1 MGSVVP
7 VGVCVGAIV
16 VMAPKKQV
24 VKPKK
29 GAGKKVA
36 PTPAV
41 LLAVDGKKKKEV
53 KKQKEEKVQNPL
65 FVPRP
70 RDGLKPKRPW
80 AKRDLTR
87 FTKWPKYIV
96 MQRQKSLLLQRLKV
110 PPSIHQFHKE
120 QCLNSNQAKEVL
132 SLLHKYRPE
141 TKKAKLIRLKKQAT
155 KQASGED
162 VVLAKSPVYL
172 QQGVHKVVTQ
182 VTQKKAKLVVIS
194 HDVDPIEVV
203 LFLPALCRKMGI
215 PYCILKSK
223 ARLGA
228 LVRRKTC
235 AAVCLNDVEDSN
247 KSQLNKVI
255 ESVKASFNDRFDD
268 IRKTWGGGVLSRKA
282 EARKNRIEK
291 AKLLE
296 QKKAEKAGVAK

>member
-1 MGSVVP
+1 MVN
-7 VGVCVGAIV
+7 A
-16 VMAPKKQV
+16 KKQV
-24 VKPKK
+24 AKPKK
-29 GAGKKVA
+29 GGGKKVA

-53 KKQKEEKVQNPL
+53 KKQKEEKVHDPL

-96 MQRQKSLLLQRLKV
+96 MQRQRSLLLQRLKV
-110 PPSIHQFHKE
+110 PPSIHQFHKD
-120 QCLNSNQAKEVL
+120 QCLNSNQAREVL
-132 SLLHKYRPE
+132 ALLHKYRPE
-141 TKKAKLIRLKKQAT
+141 TKKAKLIRLKKAAI
-155 KQASGED
+155 KQVAGED
-162 VVLAKSPVYL
+162 NGLVKSPVYL
-172 QQGVHKVVTQ
+172 QQGVNKVVTQ

-235 AAVCLNDVEDSN
+235 AAVCLNDVEDSS
-247 KSQLNKVI
+247 KGQLNKVI
-255 ESVKASFNDRFDD
+255 ESVKASFNDRYDD
-268 IRKTWGGGVLSRKA
+268 IRKSWGGGKLSRKA

-296 QKKAEKAGVAK
+296 QKKAEKAGVIAK

>member
-1 MGSVVP
+1 MVN
-7 VGVCVGAIV
+7 A
-16 VMAPKKQV
+16 KKQV

-29 GAGKKVA
+29 GSGKKVA

-53 KKQKEEKVQNPL
+53 KKQKEEKVQDPR
-65 FVPRP
+65 FFPRP
-70 RDGLKPKRPW
+70 RDSLKPKRPW

-87 FTKWPKYIV
+87 FTKWPKYII
-96 MQRQKSLLLQRLKV
+96 MQRQKALLLQRLKV
-110 PPSIHQFHKE
+110 PPSVHQFHKD

-141 TKKAKLIRLKKQAT
+141 TKKGKLIRLKKEAEQQA
-155 KQASGED
+155 AGED
-162 VVLAKSPVYL
+162 VLSKKSPVYL
-172 QQGVHKVVTQ
+172 QQGVNRVVTQ

-194 HDVDPIEVV
+194 HDVDPIEIV

-223 ARLGA
+223 ARMGA

-247 KSQLNKVI
+247 KGLLNKVI
-255 ESVKASFNDRFDD
+255 ESVKMSFNDRHDD
-268 IRKTWGGGVLSRKA
+268 IRKNWGGGKLSRKA

-291 AKLLE
+291 AKE
-296 QKKAEKAGVAK
+296 VERQKAEKAGITTK

>member
-1 MGSVVP
+1 MVNT
-7 VGVCVGAIV
+7 
-16 VMAPKKQV
+16 KKQV

-70 RDGLKPKRPW
+70 REGLKAKRPW

-87 FTKWPKYIV
+87 FTKWPKYII
-96 MQRQKSLLLQRLKV
+96 MQRQRSLLMQRLKV
-110 PPSIHQFHKE
+110 PPSIHQFHKD
-120 QCLNSNQAKEVL
+120 QCLNSNQARDVL
-132 SLLHKYRPE
+132 QLLHKYRPE
-141 TKKAKLIRLKKQAT
+141 TKKAKLIRMKKQAA
-155 KQASGED
+155 KQAAGEEA
-162 VVLAKSPVYL
+162 VLAKTPVYL
-172 QQGVHKVVTQ
+172 QQGVQKVVTQ

-194 HDVDPIEVV
+194 HDVDPIEIV
-203 LFLPALCRKMGI
+203 LFLPALCRKMGV

-247 KSQLNKVI
+247 KGQLNKII

-268 IRKTWGGGVLSRKA
+268 IRKNWGGGKLSRKA

-291 AKLLE
+291 AKLVE
-296 QKKAEKAGVAK
+296 KIKAEKAGITK

>member
-1 MGSVVP
+1 
-7 VGVCVGAIV
+7 
-16 VMAPKKQV
+16 MAPKKQV

-29 GAGKKVA
+29 GSGKKVA

-41 LLAVDGKKKKEV
+41 LLAVDGKKKKDV
-53 KKQKEEKVQNPL
+53 KKVKEEKVQNPL

-96 MQRQKSLLLQRLKV
+96 MQRQKALLLQRLKV
-110 PPSIHQFHKE
+110 PPSIHQFHKD
-120 QCLNSNQAKEVL
+120 QCLNSNQAREVL
-132 SLLHKYRPE
+132 ALLHKFRPE
-141 TKKAKLIRLKKQAT
+141 TKKGKLIRLKKEAQ
-155 KQASGED
+155 KQAGGEVEE
-162 VVLAKSPVYL
+162 VVSAKSPVVL
-172 QQGVHKVVTQ
+172 QQGVQKVVTQ

-203 LFLPALCRKMGI
+203 LFLPALCRKMGV

-235 AAVCLNDVEDSN
+235 AAVCLNEVDDAN
-247 KSQLNKVI
+247 KAALNKI
-255 ESVKASFNDRFDD
+255 IDSVKASFNDRFDD
-268 IRKTWGGGVLSRKA
+268 IRKNWGGGKLSRKA

-291 AKLLE
+291 AKE
-296 QKKAEKAGVAK
+296 AEKKKAEKAGIITK

>member
-1 MGSVVP
+1 MGSLCGRV
-7 VGVCVGAIV
+7 I

-29 GAGKKVA
+29 GAGGKKVA

-87 FTKWPKYIV
+87 FTKWPKYII
-96 MQRQKSLLLQRLKV
+96 MQRQKALLLQRLKV
-110 PPSIHQFHKE
+110 PPSVHQFHKD

-132 SLLHKYRPE
+132 GLLHKYRPE
-141 TKKAKLIRLKKQAT
+141 TKKGKLIRLKKEAEQQAAGADIQS
-155 KQASGED
+155 K
-162 VVLAKSPVYL
+162 KSPVYL
-172 QQGVHKVVTQ
+172 QQGVHRVVTQ
-182 VTQKKAKLVVIS
+182 VTQK
-194 HDVDPIEVV
+194 
-203 LFLPALCRKMGI
+203 
-215 PYCILKSK
+215 K

-235 AAVCLNDVEDSN
+235 AAVCLNDVDDSN
-247 KSQLNKVI
+247 KGLLNKVI
-255 ESVKASFNDRFDD
+255 ESVKMSFNDRHDD
-268 IRKTWGGGVLSRKA
+268 LRKNWGGGKLSRKA

-291 AKLLE
+291 AKE
-296 QKKAEKAGVAK
+296 VERQKAEKAGITTK

>member
-1 MGSVVP
+1 MVNT
-7 VGVCVGAIV
+7 
-16 VMAPKKQV
+16 KKQV

-29 GAGKKVA
+29 GSKIA

-41 LLAVDGKKKKEV
+41 LLAVDGKKKKEN
-53 KKQKEEKVQNPL
+53 KKQKEEKVVNPL
-65 FVPRP
+65 FIPRP
-70 RDGLKPKRPW
+70 RDGTKAKRPW

-96 MQRQKSLLLQRLKV
+96 MQRQKALLLARLKV
-110 PPSIHQFHKE
+110 PPSIHQFHKD
-120 QCLNSNQAKEVL
+120 QCLNSNQAREVL
-132 SLLHKYRPE
+132 ALLHKYRPE
-141 TKKAKLIRLKKQAT
+141 TKKAKLIRLKKQAE
-155 KQASGED
+155 KQASGEEA
-162 VVLAKSPVYL
+162 VLAKTPVYL
-172 QQGVHKVVTQ
+172 QQGVNKVVTQ

-247 KSQLNKVI
+247 KTQLNKVI

-268 IRKTWGGGVLSRKA
+268 IRKNWGGGKLSRKA

-291 AKLLE
+291 AKLAE
-296 QKKAEKAGVAK
+296 QKKAEKAGVTTK

>member
-1 MGSVVP
+1 M
-7 VGVCVGAIV
+7 
-16 VMAPKKQV
+16 KQSG

-29 GAGKKVA
+29 GGGKKVA

-41 LLAVDGKKKKEV
+41 LLAVGGKAKEAKVSKKKKEERV
-53 KKQKEEKVQNPL
+53 SNPL
-65 FVPRP
+65 FIARP
-70 RDGLKPKRPW
+70 RDSTKAKRPW

-110 PPSIHQFHKE
+110 PPSIHQFHKD

-132 SLLHKYRPE
+132 GLLHKYRPE

-162 VVLAKSPVYL
+162 VVLAKTPVYL

-235 AAVCLNDVEDSN
+235 AAVCLNDVDDAN
-247 KSQLNKVI
+247 KGQLNKVI

-291 AKLLE
+291 AKLAE
-296 QKKAEKAGVAK
+296 QKKAEKAGVTK